1 MTKITSEM
9 EGTMVLLM
17 ARIEAARPDLD
28 TALGQLISAYLRDT
42 ISGVREGRDGYDIKV
57 LEKAR
62 RVSDDCEDLLKR
74 ASPTH

>member
-17 ARIEAARPDLD
+17 ARIEATRPDLD
-28 TALGQLISAYLRDT
+28 TALGQLINAYLRDT
-42 ISGVREGRDGYDIKV
+42 ISGVREGRDGYDVKV

-62 RVSDDCEDLLKR
+62 RVSDEYEDLLKR
-74 ASPTH
+74 ANPTH